1 MKFDDPM
8 MDNNTL
14 FISLRQRAYELAESG
29 RYVRWS
35 KVAGALQ
42 TEGFPIPLIQKLDD
56 DKLAVMMIT
65 RCCEQ
70 ARGG

>member
-1 MKFDDPM
+1 MAM
-8 MDNNTL
+8 
-14 FISLRQRAYELAESG
+14 RERAYELAESG
-29 RYVRWS
+29 RYVRWD
-35 KVAGALQ
+35 KVADMLEA
-42 TEGFPIPLIQKLDD
+42 EGFPIPLIQKFDD